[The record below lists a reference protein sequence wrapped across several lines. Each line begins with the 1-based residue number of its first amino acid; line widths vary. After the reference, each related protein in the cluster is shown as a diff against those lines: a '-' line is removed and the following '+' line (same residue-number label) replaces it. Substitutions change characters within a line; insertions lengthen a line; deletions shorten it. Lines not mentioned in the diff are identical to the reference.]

1 MAIRKAFL
9 GSKIRRLRQERKL
22 TQQHMAAQLG
32 ISPSYLNLIEHEE
45 RPVTVGLLLRL
56 GQVFQVDLQELSDD
70 AERRLAAALNE
81 VFADPGL
88 GAAVQVDAEEIRHL
102 VAAAPR
108 AGRVIVELYRAWRA
122 AREDAQALNLDLSG
136 GHSRRIVL
144 PTEEA
149 RDFFEARANHFAEVE
164 TAAEALW
171 ADAALTAIE
180 LDRGLASQ
188 LEARH
193 DIAIEIAEA
202 DHMAGAL
209 RRFDPRERR
218 LVLSEVL
225 PPESRRF
232 HLAYQL
238 GLLEASEVFDA
249 VIRAA
254 ELSSRESET
263 LCRVGLANYFAGAVL
278 MPYAPF
284 VAAAR
289 ETRYDLDILMH
300 RFGVS
305 FEQAAHRLSTAQR
318 LGDAGIPFFFVRTDI
333 AGNVTKRFS
342 AAGFHFSRFGGTC
355 PRWVVH
361 DAFATPGL
369 MRTQVARL
377 PDGATF
383 FCVARTIEKRG
394 GGFHV
399 PVTRHA
405 IGLGCDIAHADAI
418 VYADGIDRDR
428 VEAATEIGVG
438 CRLCERTDCRQRAF
452 PPLQHRLVVDETVKG
467 PSAYAFDARK

>member
-22 TQQHMAAQLG
+22 AQQAMAAQLG
-32 ISPSYLNLIEHEE
+32 ISASYLNLIEHDE

-88 GAAVQVDAEEIRHL
+88 GATQVDAEEIRHL
-102 VAAAPR
+102 VSGAPK

-122 AREDAQALNLDLSG
+122 AREDAQALNLDLPG
-136 GHSRRIVL
+136 GRSRRIVL
-144 PTEEA
+144 PAEEA
-149 RDFFEARANHFAEVE
+149 RDFFEARANHFPEVE

-171 ADAALTAIE
+171 AETAPSPDD
-180 LDRGLASQ
+180 LDRGLADR
-188 LEARH
+188 LATRH
-193 DIAIEIAEA
+193 GIAIEIAPA
-202 DHMAGAL
+202 DRMAGGL
-209 RRFDPRERR
+209 RRFEPRERR
-218 LVLSEVL
+218 LVLSEIL
-225 PPESRRF
+225 PRESRRF

-238 GLLEASEVFDA
+238 GLLEAPQAFDS
-249 VIRAA
+249 VIATAA
-254 ELSSRESET
+254 LSSPESET

-278 MPYAPF
+278 MPYGPF

-289 ETRYDLDILMH
+289 AVRYDLDILMH

-305 FEQAAHRLSTAQR
+305 FEQAAHRLSTLQR

-342 AAGFHFSRFGGTC
+342 AAGFHLSRFGGTC
-355 PRWVVH
+355 PRWIAH

-377 PDGATF
+377 PDGTTF
-383 FCVARTIEKRG
+383 FCLARTIEKRG
-394 GGFHV
+394 GGFHA

-405 IGLGCDIAHADAI
+405 IGLGCDIAHAGAL
-418 VYADGIDRDR
+418 VYADGFDIGHPD
-428 VEAATEIGVG
+428 AATEIGVG

-452 PPLQHRLVVDETVKG
+452 PPLQHRLIVDETVKG
-467 PSAYAFDARK
+467 PSAYAFDTRK

>member
-9 GSKIRRLRQERKL
+9 GGKIRRLRQEREL
-22 TQQHMAAQLG
+22 TQQNMAAQLG
-32 ISPSYLNLIEHEE
+32 ISASYLNLIEHDE

-88 GAAVQVDAEEIRHL
+88 GATQVDADEIRHL
-102 VAAAPR
+102 VAGAPK

-122 AREDAQALNLDLSG
+122 AREDAQALSLDLSG
-136 GHSRRIVL
+136 GRSRRIVL

-149 RDFFEARANHFAEVE
+149 RDFFEARANYFTEVE
-164 TAAEALW
+164 TATEALLAEAALPS
-171 ADAALTAIE
+171 ADI
-180 LDRGLASQ
+180 DRGLAER
-188 LEARH
+188 LAARH
-193 DIAIEIAEA
+193 GIAVEIATA
-202 DHMAGAL
+202 DRMAGAL
-209 RRFDPRERR
+209 RRFEPRERR
-218 LVLSEVL
+218 LILSEIL
-225 PPESRRF
+225 PRESRRF
-232 HLAYQL
+232 HLAYEL
-238 GLLEASEVFDA
+238 GLLEAAKVFDG
-249 VIRAA
+249 VIEAA
-254 ELSSRESET
+254 GLSSPESET

-284 VAAAR
+284 VTAAR
-289 ETRYDLDILMH
+289 EVRYDIDVLMH

-305 FEQAAHRLSTAQR
+305 FEQAAHRLSTLQR

-342 AAGFHFSRFGGTC
+342 AAGFHFSHFGGTC
-355 PRWVVH
+355 PRWIAH

-383 FCVARTIEKRG
+383 FCLARTIEKRG
-394 GGFHV
+394 GGFHA

-405 IGLGCDIAHADAI
+405 IGLGCDIAHAGALI
-418 VYADGIDRDR
+418 YADGIDVGR
-428 VEAATEIGVG
+428 VDAATEIGVG

-452 PPLQHRLVVDETVKG
+452 PPLQHRLIVDETVKG